1 MNERVEQTWVVR
13 RIGTI
18 GPAVTI
24 PAENKNRE
32 SGFTEGVEYLRRTF
46 RELAALSTDEFECS
60 LHSVP
65 LGPVIVSEE
74 DRKKKAK

>member
-32 SGFTEGVEYLRRTF
+32 TGFAEGVEYLRRAF
-46 RELAALSTDEFECS
+46 RELARLSQLDPF
-60 LHSVP
+60 HNYFK
-65 LGPVIVSEE
+65 GGQSE
-74 DRKKKAK
+74 KGQ